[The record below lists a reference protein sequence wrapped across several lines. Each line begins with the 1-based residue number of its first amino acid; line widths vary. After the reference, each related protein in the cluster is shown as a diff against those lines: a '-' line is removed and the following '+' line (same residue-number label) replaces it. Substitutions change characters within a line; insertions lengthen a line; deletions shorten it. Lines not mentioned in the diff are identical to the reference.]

1 MKYNLNTFVL
11 IRNNRIVF
19 STKKKTKQDTKLERQ
34 SENSIKFQHKLSW
47 LKCKKHKKRKSN
59 KQSQ

>member
-47 LKCKKHKKRKSN
+47 LKCKKI
-59 KQSQ
+59 